1 VCIFPDCC
9 LRQLVHRRRPSV
21 GRYLT
26 GTLLFYQDVLAHT
39 ATFPRQEYITIDHLM
54 DANWVAAHRRGLVKY
69 KMDSLEAANA
79 STGNDRSARALEWM
93 GLLPALG
100 ACAWVILNFG

>member
-1 VCIFPDCC
+1 
-9 LRQLVHRRRPSV
+9 
-21 GRYLT
+21 
-26 GTLLFYQDVLAHT
+26 
-39 ATFPRQEYITIDHLM
+39 M
-54 DANWVAAHRRGLVKY
+54 LVKF

-79 STGNDRSARALEWM
+79 STANNWSAQTFEWM

>member
-1 VCIFPDCC
+1 
-9 LRQLVHRRRPSV
+9 
-21 GRYLT
+21 
-26 GTLLFYQDVLAHT
+26 
-39 ATFPRQEYITIDHLM
+39 
-54 DANWVAAHRRGLVKY
+54 VKY